1 MRSRSHWLEGERHKE
16 IRECVVERRGSI
28 QRASLQPQLGD
39 RDRDQSSPCGK
50 KTFSADLQKSLRVQY
65 VYSPSQPAIPRHETA
80 SLMAGHGTDECD
92 LGQQEEDGSHKGKN
106 STCTVRHISRGWTA
120 VVVTCPHMKTNS
132 SWGTSP
138 GPVSCLRGTPSLLLV
153 RPIRWTLE
161 AEGLLR
167 NLCTALSMSV

>member
-1 MRSRSHWLEGERHKE
+1 MLLLVVGHIGRGTGMRSRSHWLEGERRKE

-92 LGQQEEDGSHKGKN
+92 LDSRKRMVRTRERIVLVPSDTYLVGGRLSWSHA
-106 STCTVRHISRGWTA
+106 HI
-120 VVVTCPHMKTNS
+120 
-132 SWGTSP
+132 
-138 GPVSCLRGTPSLLLV
+138 
-153 RPIRWTLE
+153 
-161 AEGLLR
+161 
-167 NLCTALSMSV
+167 

>member
-1 MRSRSHWLEGERHKE
+1 MLLLVVGHIGRGTGMRSRSHWLEGERRKE

-92 LGQQEEDGSHKGKN
+92 LGQLEEDGSHKGKN

-132 SWGTSP
+132 SWGTRVLSP
-138 GPVSCLRGTPSLLLV
+138 AYVERLPCFLFGQFAGH
-153 RPIRWTLE
+153 
-161 AEGLLR
+161 
-167 NLCTALSMSV
+167 